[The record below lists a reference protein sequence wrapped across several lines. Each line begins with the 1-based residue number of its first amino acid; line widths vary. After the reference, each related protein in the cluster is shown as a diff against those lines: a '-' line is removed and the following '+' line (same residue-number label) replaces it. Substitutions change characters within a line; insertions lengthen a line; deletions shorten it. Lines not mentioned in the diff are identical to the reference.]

1 MSKECEKISK
11 FNGEISSS
19 QARLEASLWD
29 LWKLLLLRSARN
41 CEQNGSKQVRGKRGR
56 GAANKTPVFGML
68 KRDGKVYTQIVK
80 NCSANK
86 LIPILSEFSELD
98 ESVIYSDCWKAYDG
112 LVDYGA
118 KEHYKVKHSKN
129 EFANGKN
136 HINGIENF

>member
-11 FNGEISSS
+11 FSGEIEIDESYF
-19 QARLEASLWD
+19 
-29 LWKLLLLRSARN
+29 
-41 CEQNGSKQVRGKRGR
+41 GSKRVRGKRGR

-80 NCSANK
+80 NCSTSE

-118 KEHYKVKHSKN
+118 KAHYRVKHS
-129 EFANGKN
+129 
-136 HINGIENF
+136 